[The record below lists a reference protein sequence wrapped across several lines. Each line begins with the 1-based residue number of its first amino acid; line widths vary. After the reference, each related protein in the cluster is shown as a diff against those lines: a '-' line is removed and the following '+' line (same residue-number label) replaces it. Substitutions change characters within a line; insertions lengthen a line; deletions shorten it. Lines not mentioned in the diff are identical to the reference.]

1 MHSVNTHTPSDS
13 RASSAINFDTFNLDP
28 RLMRAVA
35 EAGYVQATPIQA
47 SAIPVALAKHD
58 LIGTA
63 QTGTG
68 KTAAFVLPILQ
79 KILTEDGGRK
89 TEDGKP
95 LRRSS
100 HRALIV
106 TPTREL
112 AEQINDAIKALAR
125 HTKIRS
131 ATIYGGVGAG
141 PQERALRDGVEILVA
156 CPGRLLDH
164 IDARIAKLDTIDT
177 LVLDEADR
185 MFDMGFLP
193 QIRRIL
199 QHVPK
204 QRQTMLFSATFPQA
218 VEELAASNL
227 HQPKRV
233 NVGLSQP
240 AHTVAH
246 ALYPVSA
253 HLKKKLL
260 IALLR
265 KTDAFSMLVFTRT
278 KHRAEALA
286 RQLEREGFKTTSLHS
301 DRSQG
306 QRQKALDGFK
316 SGKYQIMVATDIA
329 ARGLDVETVSHVINY
344 DIPDTVDA
352 YIHRI
357 GRTGRAQREGDAF
370 TLITPEDHEMVRD
383 IERALKQKIARETLA
398 EFDYN
403 AAAPERSEHSG
414 SGSFQRFDRNGSGRS
429 SSASSSHS
437 RPSQGRPERRQG
449 RDTGRDGNRDA
460 RREPRRDSNR
470 DNGRQQERQSTAA
483 TSQSNNEPSVTQ
495 INRLMDQTSGD
506 TRRQSQ
512 RPAQRPAQR
521 PLRRSNTN
529 TGNGASRRVYMTRDE
544 RKAFG

>member
-1 MHSVNTHTPSDS
+1 MESVSFNQ
-13 RASSAINFDTFNLDP
+13 FNLDA
-28 RLMRAVA
+28 RLLRAIND
-35 EAGYVQATPIQA
+35 AGYTQPTPIQLA
-47 SAIPVALAKHD
+47 AIPVALDKQD
-58 LIGTA
+58 IIGTA

-79 KILTEDGGRK
+79 KILAEDGGQK
-89 TEDGKP
+89 TEDGKRSSVVG
-95 LRRSS
+95 RRSS
-100 HRALIV
+100 HRALII

-112 AEQINDAIKALAR
+112 AEQIGDNVRALAR
-125 HTKIRS
+125 HTKIRC
-131 ATIYGGVGAG
+131 ATIYGGVGPI
-141 PQERALRDGVEILVA
+141 PQERALRDGVEILIA

-164 IDARIAKLDTIDT
+164 VDARIAKLDTIDT

-204 QRQTMLFSATFPQA
+204 QRQTLMFSATFPKA
-218 VEELAASNL
+218 VEELAASSL
-227 HQPKRV
+227 HNPKRV
-233 NVGLSQP
+233 SMGISQP

-246 ALYPVSA
+246 ALYPVSG

-278 KHRAEALA
+278 KHRAEALSK
-286 RQLEREGFKTTSLHS
+286 QLEREGFKATSMHS

-316 SGKYQIMVATDIA
+316 SGKYQVMVATDIA

-357 GRTGRAQREGDAF
+357 GRTGRAEREGDAF

-383 IERALKQKIARETLA
+383 IERTLKQKIARQTLA

-403 AAAPERSEHSG
+403 AAAPERSPFESTG
-414 SGSFQRFDRNGSGRS
+414 RPDRPQSRPQSRPQRFQRDDRPQ
-429 SSASSSHS
+429 A
-437 RPSQGRPERRQG
+437 
-449 RDTGRDGNRDA
+449 
-460 RREPRRDSNR
+460 
-470 DNGRQQERQSTAA
+470 
-483 TSQSNNEPSVTQ
+483 
-495 INRLMDQTSGD
+495 
-506 TRRQSQ
+506 
-512 RPAQRPAQR
+512 RPAQRPAPASPAPQGNEPSVAHVNSLLEKTSGDVRRTQDSRSRR
-521 PLRRSNTN
+521 PLQRS
-529 TGNGASRRVYMTRDE
+529 GNGGGRVYLSRDE

>member
-1 MHSVNTHTPSDS
+1 MHSVNTHTPS
-13 RASSAINFDTFNLDP
+13 ASHVSANGTFDVFNLDP

-89 TEDGKP
+89 TEEGKSS
-95 LRRSS
+95 RRSS

-112 AEQINDAIKALAR
+112 AEQINDSIKALAR

-265 KTDAFSMLVFTRT
+265 KTDAFAMLVFTRT

-414 SGSFQRFDRNGSGRS
+414 SGSFQRFDRNGS
-429 SSASSSHS
+429 A

-449 RDTGRDGNRDA
+449 REQGRDSGRDA

-470 DNGRQQERQSTAA
+470 DSSRQQERQPSAVA
-483 TSQSNNEPSVTQ
+483 SQSNEPSVTQ

-512 RPAQRPAQR
+512 RPTQR
-521 PLRRSNTN
+521 PLRRSTTN
-529 TGNGASRRVYMTRDE
+529 TGTGSGSGAGRRVYMTRDE